1 MAGSVIIGGKSYS
14 GGSSI
19 PDEVIVSSPAST
31 SAEVRTS
38 TNSTFRLGRQ
48 SSVRMRKRE
57 SGLLR
62 GSALVSSGRGLVGR
76 RSESVRAGGA
86 RIDCRGTVLMAVN
99 GDQVKVTCLEGG
111 ANVRLTET
119 RGQFLRLEPGTMVLL
134 ESSSGVMPDRV
145 EVDLERLTDTAALT
159 CTHFGELPSS
169 RSIRKAIARQR
180 RDIEER
186 EIARL
191 RRNRVRFR
199 WNDHRWRQFWNRA
212 EFEFELRQQQQ
223 FVERRWLI
231 LEWRR
236 RWQRRRW
243 RCRGLGWRQS
253 KCRRGLCLK

>member
-180 RDIEER
+180 RDIEKGKLL
-186 EIARL
+186 ASDVTVSGSGGTTTVGGNSGTGQNSNSNSGSSSSSSSGGGSSSSGGGGGSAGGGGAVASAGGSL
-191 RRNRVRFR
+191 SAAAVC
-199 WNDHRWRQFWNRA
+199 A
-212 EFEFELRQQQQ
+212 
-223 FVERRWLI
+223 
-231 LEWRR
+231 
-236 RWQRRRW
+236 
-243 RCRGLGWRQS
+243 
-253 KCRRGLCLK
+253 